1 MNADVRELRLKAID
15 CEKRA
20 AETADPATKHQWE
33 DLAMKWHLMANQ
45 AMRARLPERRT
56 AQTSAAS
63 E

>member
-1 MNADVRELRLKAID
+1 LKAID
-15 CEKRA
+15 CERRA

-45 AMRARLPERRT
+45 AIRARFPERRT